1 MGALLPWR
9 KVAFRRIAV
18 RAVACAMAALLAA
31 GCAELLPKASSQ
43 VASPWKSYE
52 EAKAA
57 ADRIVAFKS
66 TTADL
71 KAQGFDPFAT
81 PNVQLLNFSDIVLRF
96 PMSAN
101 LPLEKLDPGLRQ
113 CFEAGNKCEGYAV
126 NIRETKRDRV
136 GNFWLDSLQ
145 FYRVTD
151 VTGWSFNALM
161 LIVDSRVVYVIYGGQ
176 PLVREQDTNKQPLGF
191 LQGWGDALPGLFK

>member
-1 MGALLPWR
+1 MVGRAGRMAGDRVHWRLVAPVLATLL
-9 KVAFRRIAV
+9 
-18 RAVACAMAALLAA
+18 LA

-57 ADRIVAFKS
+57 ADRIVPFRTSA
-66 TTADL
+66 TELRAL
-71 KAQGFDPFAT
+71 GFDPFAT

-113 CFEAGNKCEGYAV
+113 CFEAGNKCEGYSV

-161 LIVDSRVVYVIYGGQ
+161 LLVDGRVVYVIYGGQ
-176 PLVREQDTNKQPLGF
+176 PIVREQETNKQPLGP
-191 LQGWGDALPGLFK
+191 LQGWGDVVPNLFK